1 MHVKSTT
8 SKLTGHRCECACCH
22 QRFNSLSAFD
32 LHRAGLHGIDRHCRE
47 PGEMIAIGMSQNDA
61 GFWIER
67 RRRVARPNVRP
78 GAQETRSGGY
88 LGLGAGW

>member
-1 MHVKSTT
+1 MRDQNTT
-8 SKLTGHRCECACCH
+8 SKLTGHRCECAGCH

-47 PGEMIAIGMSQNDA
+47 PGEMIAIGMSRNDA

-67 RRRVARPNVRP
+67 CRRIAKPNARPR
-78 GAQETRSGGY
+78 AQETRSGPH
-88 LGLGAGW
+88 LSLGAGW